1 MDWFAVIAFAIL
13 VEGIVEYFKLAFPRF
28 GMSQLIVPVTVLL
41 GVAVCVLYGCDL
53 LAVMGLVTPVPY
65 VGNVLTGIL
74 VARGSNYI
82 YDVIGKFTDAQHVG
96 QEYIDGKGGED

>member
-1 MDWFAVIAFAIL
+1 MNWFAVIVFAIL

-28 GMSQLIVPVTVLL
+28 GESQFIIPATVLL
-41 GVAVCVLYGCDL
+41 GVAVCILYGCDL

-82 YDVIGKFTDAQHVG
+82 YDVIGKFTDA
-96 QEYIDGKGGED
+96 KGAANE

>member
-28 GMSQLIVPVTVLL
+28 GESQFIIPATVLL
-41 GVAVCVLYGCDL
+41 GVAVCILYGCDL
-53 LAVMGLVTPVPY
+53 LAVMSLVTPVPY

-82 YDVIGKFTDAQHVG
+82 YDVIGKFIDA
-96 QEYIDGKGGED
+96 GGGA